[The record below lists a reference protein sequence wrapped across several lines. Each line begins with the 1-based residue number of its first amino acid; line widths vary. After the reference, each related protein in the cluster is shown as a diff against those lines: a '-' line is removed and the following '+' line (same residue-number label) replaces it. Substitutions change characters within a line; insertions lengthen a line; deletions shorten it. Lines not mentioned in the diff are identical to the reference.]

1 MTSHTCCFTGRA
13 HQARS
18 LTCAVDRC
26 ASGRHWQ
33 ICIGGSASAG
43 LSGPLP
49 WLHTFVI
56 RHGEI
61 VAHVQQIHPLHPDC
75 HGARRRHGRAGLRLP
90 SPGPGRHR
98 IRCQPDRA
106 GLPAPDQDDHRAAG
120 VRHPGRRHRPY
131 GLGRQARPHLRQD
144 HGLVRLRLL
153 RVAAAR
159 PGHGQPAAARRQL
172 PRHPAGEG
180 PVDRPAGL
188 GLLDRE
194 IPHPPDPD
202 LDRRCDGAERDPADR
217 GLRGVLRRRH
227 GGDAGARQADAEAD
241 RGSRPHH
248 AEGDGLRDAVR
259 AARGVGR
266 HHGDG
271 LQERPRRAVEAGR
284 LHGRLLPLADDPV
297 GHPDR
302 GRLHRARARAI
313 ATCCG

>member
-1 MTSHTCCFTGRA
+1 MSNKFTRYILIAMALGVVMGALVYDFLPEDRA
-13 HQARS
+13 
-18 LTCAVDRC
+18 DI
-26 ASGRHWQ
+26 ASSVNL
-33 ICIGGSASAG
+33 IA
-43 LSGPLP
+43 LL
-49 WLHTFVI
+49 F
-56 RHGEI
+56 
-61 VAHVQQIHPLHPDC
+61 
-75 HGARRRHGRAGLRLP
+75 LRL
-90 SPGPGRHR
+90 
-98 IRCQPDRA
+98 IKMII
-106 GLPAPDQDDHRAAG
+106 APLVFATLVGGIAHMGSR
-120 VRHPGRRHRPY
+120 
-131 GLGRQARPHLRQD
+131 RQARPHLRQD

-172 PRHPAGEG
+172 PRHPAGQG

-202 LDRRCDGAERDPADR
+202 LDRRRHGAERDPADR

-227 GGDAGARQADAEAD
+227 GGDAGTLQADAGAD

-284 LHGRLLPLADDPV
+284 LHGRLLSLADDPV
-297 GHPDR
+297 GDPDR
-302 GRLHRARARAI
+302 GRLHRASARAI